1 MFIADIFNSGA
12 MPTLEAG
19 MQFAAQRLR
28 LLAHNIANIST
39 PDFRPVDLSVKDF
52 QAVLADAVAQRREA
66 TGGEQGRLDLKK
78 TSEIE
83 MVAGGTLRFTP
94 RTSSGNVLFHDRNN
108 RDVERLMADQAET
121 VAAYRA
127 ASDLLRG
134 RFALLKS
141 AISQRV

>member
-1 MFIADIFNSGA
+1 MFIGDILNSGA
-12 MPTLEAG
+12 MPALEAG
-19 MQFAAQRLR
+19 VQFAAQRQR

-39 PDFRPVDLSVKDF
+39 PDFRPVDLSIKDF
-52 QAVLADAVAQRREA
+52 RATLADAIDRRREA
-66 TGGEQGRLDLKK
+66 TGGEQGRLDLRK

-83 MVAGGTLRFTP
+83 MIAGGTLRFTP
-94 RTSSGNVLFHDRNN
+94 KTPSGNVLFHDRNN

-127 ASDLLRG
+127 ASDLLRS

>member
-1 MFIADIFNSGA
+1 MFIGDILNSGA

-19 MQFAAQRLR
+19 MQFAAQRQR

-39 PDFRPVDLSVKDF
+39 PDFRPVDLSIKEF
-52 QAVLADAVAQRREA
+52 RATLADAIDRRREA
-66 TGGEQGRLDLKK
+66 TGGEQGPLELKK

-83 MVAGGTLRFTP
+83 MVAGRTLRFTP
-94 RTSSGNVLFHDRNN
+94 KTPSGNVLFHDRNN
-108 RDVERLMADQAET
+108 RDLERLMADQAET

-127 ASDLLRG
+127 ASDLLRS
-134 RFALLKS
+134 RFALLKT